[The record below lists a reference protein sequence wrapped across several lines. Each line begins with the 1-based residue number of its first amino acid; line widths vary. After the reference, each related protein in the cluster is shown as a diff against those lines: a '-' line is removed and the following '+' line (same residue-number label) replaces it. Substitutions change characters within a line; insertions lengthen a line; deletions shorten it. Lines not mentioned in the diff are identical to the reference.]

1 MQNESQ
7 VTTSESLD
15 IELASV
21 LTAEATALFKQSLFL
36 EAEEKF
42 LDALEADP
50 DHIPALTGISKLLTY
65 APERWQGALKYADLA
80 YTLARD
86 DATVLAHLTWALLS
100 PHLFGDADWTAEA
113 AIAANPE
120 SALAQMAQASVA
132 TSKYEYEL
140 ALSHI
145 TKALELDPLNAR
157 AYISYSHIL
166 DALHDWPAAKEAAV
180 QAIELEP
187 DFHLWKPVLG
197 YLVFYNDGEPEAA
210 LEIAAPAIRALPNH
224 PAVISIVVDIA
235 AELNEW
241 DKALEGCRQLV
252 SLDSPQTPYPDGY
265 DCLTKILIR
274 MEDFEAAERY
284 QDKTEE
290 VAGD

>member
-1 MQNESQ
+1 MPTLALARPGFIFPVATLFIVLLILAGCTGFIVPPPETEEIPTSSQLVQNESQ

-100 PHLFGDADWTAEA
+100 AHLFGDADWTAEA

-132 TSKYEYEL
+132 TSKYEYEI
-140 ALSHI
+140 ALNHI
-145 TKALELDPLNAR
+145 LKALEIDPLNAE
-157 AYISYSHIL
+157 AYIMYSDVL
-166 DALHDWPAAKEAAV
+166 DILHDWPTAKDAA
-180 QAIELEP
+180 AIAMELEP
-187 DFHLWKPVLG
+187 DFHLWKIVLS
-197 YLVFYNDGEPEAA
+197 YLVLYNDGDPVAA
-210 LEIAAPAIRALPNH
+210 LEIADPAI
-224 PAVISIVVDIA
+224 
-235 AELNEW
+235 
-241 DKALEGCRQLV
+241 
-252 SLDSPQTPYPDGY
+252 
-265 DCLTKILIR
+265 
-274 MEDFEAAERY
+274 
-284 QDKTEE
+284 
-290 VAGD
+290 